1 MTEYTSSLGN
11 IANESTNT
19 KIKPAIVIDKTI
31 KYILLGCA
39 GMMSVIVL
47 AVILFVAQKGIL
59 TFNEVSFADFF
70 TGTKWDP
77 EAGKFGGL
85 PFIIG
90 SLQVTLLSI
99 LLATPL
105 ALACAIFFAKIAPKP
120 VKNLLRPAVD
130 LYVAVPSIVYGY
142 IGLTVFIPFFRELFG
157 VTGGFGLLP
166 AVCILAV
173 MILPTIITLSEDA
186 INAVNPSLEEASI
199 ALGATRLQTIYKV
212 ILPSASTGIVSAIIL
227 AMARAI
233 GETMAVQMVIGN
245 APIIAA
251 NLFTPTST
259 LTSNIVIEMGNAPFN
274 STWNNALFLMALI
287 LLAISLSIILIIRY
301 FAAKGAHH
309 AS

>member
-1 MTEYTSSLGN
+1 MTENISTLGSV
-11 IANESTNT
+11 STMSNT

-31 KYILLGCA
+31 KYILLACA
-39 GMMSVIVL
+39 GLMTVIVL
-47 AVILFVAQKGIL
+47 AVILFVAQKGVL
-59 TFNEVSFADFF
+59 TFNEVSVGDFF
-70 TGTKWDP
+70 TGTVWAP

-85 PFIIG
+85 TFIIG

-105 ALACAIFFAKIAPKP
+105 ALACAIFFAKIAPKS
-120 VKNLLRPAVD
+120 VKNILRPAVD

-142 IGLTVFIPFFRELFG
+142 IGLTVFIPFFRELFDI
-157 VTGGFGLLP
+157 TGGFGLIP

-274 STWNNALFLMALI
+274 STWNNALFLMAFI
-287 LLAISLSIILIIRY
+287 LLCISLSIILIIRY

>member
-1 MTEYTSSLGN
+1 MTENVGTLENMSVNASR
-11 IANESTNT
+11 
-19 KIKPAIVIDKTI
+19 KIKPAVVLDKFV

-39 GMMSVIVL
+39 GLLTVIVM
-47 AVILFVAQKGIL
+47 AVILFVAQKGVL
-59 TFNEVSFADFF
+59 TFNEVSIADFF
-70 TGTKWDP
+70 TGRIWDP
-77 EAGKFGGL
+77 ESGKFGGL
-85 PFIIG
+85 PFIVG

-105 ALACAIFFAKIAPKP
+105 ALACAVFFAKIAPKS
-120 VKNLLRPAVD
+120 VKNILRPAVD

-142 IGLTVFIPFFRELFG
+142 IGLTIFIPFFRETFG

-212 ILPSASTGIVSAIIL
+212 ILPSASTGIVSAVIL

-245 APIIAA
+245 APIIAS

-274 STWNNALFLMALI
+274 STWNNSLFLMAFI
-287 LLAISLSIILIIRY
+287 LLAISLAIILIIRY